1 MSTQAART
9 PTGRRD
15 EMILAH
21 YPMIRKVAYRMVSRF
36 PSCVEAEDL
45 ITIGTLGLIDAV
57 DRFEETRAISFSA
70 YARIR
75 VQGAILDELR
85 KEDWIPRS
93 VRNRNQNILRTK
105 DGLRE
110 TLGREPEHHE
120 LATALE
126 VSPERLNEMIR
137 SSILRNVVSLDDSTG
152 AGDEPIH
159 NILPSPNDTPWQAAA
174 QADATQRVKDALASL
189 PDREKQIVDLYY
201 YQDLSF
207 KEIGKVL
214 GVTESRVSQLHSRVR
229 NRLGSRLQEMMD
241 DPMELL
247 QTA

>member
-21 YPMIRKVAYRMVSRF
+21 YPMIRKVAYHMVSRF

-105 DGLRE
+105 DSLRE

-126 VSPERLNEMIR
+126 VSPERLSEMIR
-137 SSILRNVVSLDDSTG
+137 SSILRNVVSLDHSTG

>member
-9 PTGRRD
+9 PRGQR
-15 EMILAH
+15 EALILDH
-21 YPMIRKVAYRMVSRF
+21 YPMVRKVAYRMVSRF

-57 DRFEETRAISFSA
+57 DRFEETRSISFSA

-93 VRNRNQNILRTK
+93 VRNRHQRILQTR
-105 DGLRE
+105 DSLRDS
-110 TLGREPEHHE
+110 LGRDPDHQE

-126 VSPERLNEMIR
+126 VSPERLSEMIR
-137 SSILRNVVSLDDSTG
+137 SSTLRTVVSLEDSTG

-159 NILPSPNDTPWQAAA
+159 SILPSPNDTPWDTAA
-174 QADATQRVKDALASL
+174 QTDAADRIKEALAGL
-189 PDREKQIVDLYY
+189 PERERQIVDLYY

-207 KEIGKVL
+207 KEIGKLL
-214 GVTESRVSQLHSRVR
+214 GVTESRVSQLHSRLR
-229 NRLGSRLQEMMD
+229 NRLCSRLQDLMD

-247 QTA
+247 RAA

>member
-21 YPMIRKVAYRMVSRF
+21 YPMIRKVAYQMVSRF

-105 DGLRE
+105 DSLRE

-126 VSPERLNEMIR
+126 VSPERLSEMIR
-137 SSILRNVVSLDDSTG
+137 SSILRNVVSLDHSTG

-174 QADATQRVKDALASL
+174 QADAKQRVKDALASL

>member
-1 MSTQAART
+1 MSTQVART
-9 PTGRRD
+9 PTGRR
-15 EMILAH
+15 EELILAH
-21 YPMIRKVAYRMVSRF
+21 YPMVRKVAYRMVSRF

-57 DRFEETRAISFSA
+57 DRFEETRSISFSA

-93 VRNRNQNILRTK
+93 VRNRHQTILRTK
-105 DGLRE
+105 DRLRD
-110 TLGREPEHHE
+110 TLGRDPEHHE

-126 VSPERLNEMIR
+126 VTPERLSEMIR
-137 SSILRNVVSLDDSTG
+137 DSTLRSVVSLDDSTG

-159 NILPSPNDTPWQAAA
+159 SILPSPDDTPWEAAT
-174 QADATQRVKDALASL
+174 QADAAARVKEALSTL

-207 KEIGKVL
+207 KEIGALL
-214 GVTESRVSQLHSRVR
+214 GVTESRVSQLHSRLR
-229 NRLGSRLQEMMD
+229 NRMGSRLQDLMD

-247 QTA
+247 RAA